1 GSSPAHSG
9 VGPDPGQPLTAAEGS
24 SPAHSGVGPDPG
36 QPLTAAAEA
45 RGVSVW
51 LHALDHLAIFVTVVG
66 LLFFGVLSWL
76 YDHFYKAFGVSTPSM
91 GIGYTDTLIGSWG
104 FIALVLI
111 TGGIVTPLLYWPLF
125 VTNRRRSLFPRLP
138 WPFML
143 PGEPEVDDSKKWER
157 SRRVWLCTSL
167 VVAFVEIVGISL
179 FFLVGA
185 VNDSAI
191 TAKRGEFVEPI
202 RFLGWLILDV
212 HAHRVT
218 DIAPVSDISPASVPA
233 GTFMYLGNS
242 DRSYTLYNISN
253 KRIVRLSTERFV
265 LTTLP

>member
-1 GSSPAHSG
+1 MN
-9 VGPDPGQPLTAAEGS
+9 
-24 SPAHSGVGPDPG
+24 
-36 QPLTAAAEA
+36 AAAEA

-51 LHALDHLAIFVTVVG
+51 LHAIDHLAIFVTVVG

-76 YDHFYKAFGVSTPSM
+76 YDHFYKAFGVSAPSM

-104 FIALVLI
+104 LIALVLI
-111 TGGIVTPLLYWPLF
+111 IGGIVTPLLYWPLF
-125 VTNRRRSLFPRLP
+125 VTKRRRSIFPRLP

-143 PGEPEVDDSKKWER
+143 PEEPETDDSKEWER
-157 SRRVWLCTSL
+157 SRRVWLFTSL
-167 VVAFVEIVGISL
+167 AVAFVEIVGIAL

-185 VNDSAI
+185 VDDGAI
-191 TAKRGEFVEPI
+191 TAKRGESVEPI
-202 RFLGWLILDV
+202 RFLGSLILDV

-218 DIAPVSDISPASVPA
+218 DIVPVSDISPASVPA

-242 DRSYTLYNISN
+242 DRSYVLYNILN
-253 KRIVRLSTERFV
+253 KRTVRISTERFI